1 MKVLA
6 DLLLINQLRF
16 LDECFSELT
25 IHYHSIVNS
34 NHQRHNVIPL
44 LSYKQTL
51 QSSAWEEAAAQL
63 PRVCDDLAEGEQK

>member
-6 DLLLINQLRF
+6 DLLLTNQLRF
-16 LDECFSELT
+16 LNEFFSVLT

-44 LSYKQTL
+44 LSYKQSTT
-51 QSSAWEEAAAQL
+51 
-63 PRVCDDLAEGEQK
+63 K